1 MSGGDPLANNFS
13 DFLNTNRGGSNQSA
27 TSDFVSCGQELE
39 LAWRG
44 IMDAV
49 VTEILFMNLK
59 AMCPRTPRNNT
70 VRIQEF
76 FNNDRPN

>member
-13 DFLNTNRGGSNQSA
+13 DFLNTNCSGSNQSA

-49 VTEILFMNLK
+49 VTEILFMNPK
-59 AMCPRTPRNNT
+59 AMCPRTPRIT
-70 VRIQEF
+70 Q
-76 FNNDRPN
+76 